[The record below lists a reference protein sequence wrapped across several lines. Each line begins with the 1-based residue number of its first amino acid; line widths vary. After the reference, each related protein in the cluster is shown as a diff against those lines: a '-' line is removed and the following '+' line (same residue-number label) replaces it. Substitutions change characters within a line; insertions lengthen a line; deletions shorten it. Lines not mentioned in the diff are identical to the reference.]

1 MSMQVSTLHAKT
13 EDWRTLSLDA
23 GGRSLIEASAGT
35 GKTWTISVLYLRLLL
50 EQTLSP
56 RQIVVTTFT
65 DAAAEELRERIRAQ
79 LIRAERYGRQL
90 QAVGVQSDGAE
101 PADLQWL
108 YTHWTAAEAD
118 AEDKAPEDR
127 IASDINRLRLAQ
139 AELDL
144 APISTLHGLCRKILS
159 DFPFESGSAFGLG
172 EMVSSESMMQTL
184 AEDVWRQQT
193 QTSESGQPALDVTSI
208 DTLKN
213 YLKAYSA
220 PGVSVRLRALD
231 VTPEVALSVEWVE
244 PIRQLVGRK
253 VFRGR
258 ATKLKNALTQLAD
271 YLESQ
276 PRDPGLL
283 PTKLDNL
290 VPEPVSDQI
299 GEEHLDDS
307 EVQKVLAIAADAAQT
322 LEWLAAE
329 HRIAAWHHWVEQIKT
344 WREQRLTASG
354 QITFDELIE
363 RVARAL
369 PEGGSAL
376 ADSLFKAWPVALVD
390 EFQDTDALQYGI
402 LDRIYRDS
410 TGEPRGRLVMIGD
423 PKQAIYRFR
432 GGDIHAYLKAR
443 SDAGSRLSL
452 DTNYRSSR
460 AMVAAS
466 NAFYELAGAQLS
478 TDADHAIRYEAV
490 KASARCDDAPYEVD
504 GQPCTQPL
512 QLHYWADCPDDAE
525 SRRSAAL
532 KGCANQIVELLKPG
546 KHSIGGKPL
555 VPGDIAVL
563 VPGNNDII
571 RLRRLLN
578 DRNVPCVSSARSS
591 VFESDWARELQ
602 IVLYAAQHPRDE
614 GAVHAAL
621 ATRLGG
627 KTYEDL
633 RTLRDQPE
641 HWQALSAGY
650 VRLGEI
656 WKTRGVLALIQ
667 ELTRQATPRLFAAG
681 DSERSL
687 TDLRHLGEL
696 LQTASETF
704 AGPEQLL
711 GWLAEERGRRKADD
725 GDAADEMR
733 LRIESDAARVRLMT
747 VHASKGLEFPV
758 VMLPLMW
765 ANTQVT
771 KDTIQILHD
780 AESGE
785 RIPGF
790 GEADKT
796 RYRQEGQDERFRLL
810 YVALTRAR
818 YACHVYVL
826 PPGRAKDKKGGA
838 ADTDPHRAPLDGMI
852 ERMLPKFDVTA
863 SQASLHEHIVW
874 NANDWA
880 WPEGRYQ
887 PPVDTKPVS
896 RVALS
901 EPHTTAFEFKWS
913 FTSLTKS
920 QTRIASFE
928 DGSAADESEQD
939 AGEPIPLPSPQSV
952 PGSAT
957 PHQEPPATGIAR
969 GARQSMSA
977 GAAISGQPHPAS
989 GRGGAAES
997 TPEPNETPR
1006 RELLDLVPIAGADF
1020 GNALHAMFEFRQIG
1034 QPMSAQ
1040 HDLIRHHLLD
1050 SGVRLGEIDLETL
1063 VRQLAHR
1070 IQTTL
1075 DTPMALADGH
1085 TVRLGDLP
1093 REHLRAEMGFD
1104 YVLDGVTMQRLRDA
1118 CARAGEPDLVPKAS
1132 PRYLRGMM
1140 NGKIDLVFQHD
1151 NRFYVLD
1158 YKGNRLGEAG
1168 LLSPYAP
1175 AQLDEAMDRSHY
1187 RFQALLY
1194 VVAVDRYLRQR
1205 IGPGYDRSAQ
1215 LGEAIYL
1222 FVRAVGLAPGAGI
1235 WARRFSDGLIDA
1247 IDAALAGREQEA
1259 A

>member
-1 MSMQVSTLHAKT
+1 MSTQVSALQPEAQ
-13 EDWRTLSLDA
+13 DWRTLPLME

-56 RQIVVTTFT
+56 RQVVVTTFT

-90 QAVGVQSDGAE
+90 LAAGAQLHGE
-101 PADLQWL
+101 EAADLQWL
-108 YTHWTAAEAD
+108 FAHWTGEAAPSKDRVPEGNTAD
-118 AEDKAPEDR
+118 ER
-127 IASDINRLRLAQ
+127 ITADIYRLQLAQ

-144 APISTLHGLCRKILS
+144 APIGTLHGLCRKILV

-184 AEDVWRQQT
+184 AEDVWRQLKQT
-193 QTSESGQPALDVTSI
+193 AQPSDQPEPDARSIGALKSH
-208 DTLKN
+208 
-213 YLKAYSA
+213 LKAYSA
-220 PGVSVRLRALD
+220 PGVSVRLRALGEA
-231 VTPEVALSVEWVE
+231 PEAMLSADWVD

-253 VFRGR
+253 VFRPR
-258 ATKLKNALTQLAD
+258 ARKFKDALIQLAD

-276 PRDPGLL
+276 PRDSDLL
-283 PTKLDNL
+283 PKTLGNL
-290 VPEPVSDQI
+290 VPNPVSDQI
-299 GEEHLDDS
+299 GEDHLDDPD
-307 EVQKVLAIAADAAQT
+307 VRKILAFAADAAHA
-322 LEWLAAE
+322 LKPLAIYYKDKSQWPEYEA
-329 HRIAAWHHWVEQIKT
+329 RLAPWHHWVEQIKT
-344 WREQRLTASG
+344 WRQQRLTASG

-363 RVARAL
+363 RVSRAL
-369 PEGGSAL
+369 PKGGSAL
-376 ADSLFKAWPVALVD
+376 ADRLFSAWPVALVD

-402 LDRIYRDS
+402 LDQIYRSRTDVQ
-410 TGEPRGRLVMIGD
+410 RGRLVMIGD

-432 GGDIHAYLKAR
+432 GGDIHAYLDAR

-460 AMVAAS
+460 AMVAAC
-466 NAFYELAGAQLS
+466 NAFYALAGEPLS
-478 TDADHAIRYEAV
+478 TDARHEIRYESV
-490 KASARCDDAPYEVD
+490 KASARCDDLPYEAD

-512 QLHYWADCPDDAE
+512 QLHYWPDCPADAE

-532 KGCANQIVELLKPG
+532 EGCANQIVELLASG
-546 KHSIGGKPL
+546 KHFIGGKPL

-563 VPGNNDII
+563 LPGNNDII
-571 RLRRLLN
+571 RLRRLLR
-578 DRNVPCVSSARSS
+578 DRSVPCVSSARSS
-591 VFESDWARELQ
+591 VFESDWARELHV
-602 IVLYAAQHPRDE
+602 VLYAAQHPRNE
-614 GAVHAAL
+614 GAVRAAL

-633 RTLRDQPE
+633 RILRDQPE
-641 HWQALSAGY
+641 QWQALSAGY

-656 WKTRGVLALIQ
+656 WQTRGVLALVQ

-711 GWLAEERGRRKADD
+711 GWLADERRRRKADD
-725 GDAADEMR
+725 GDAADEMQ

-765 ANTQVT
+765 ANTQNQN
-771 KDTIQILHD
+771 DTIEILHD
-780 AESGE
+780 PQSGE
-785 RIPGF
+785 RLPGS
-790 GEADKT
+790 GEADKA
-796 RYRQEGQDERFRLL
+796 RYRREGQDERFRLL

-826 PPGRAKDKKGGA
+826 PPDRAKDKKGGA
-838 ADTDPHRAPLDGMI
+838 ADTDPHRAPLDALI
-852 ERMLPKFDVTA
+852 ERMSLDPGRTA
-863 SQASLHEHIVW
+863 SSTSLHDHIVW
-874 NANDWA
+874 NRNDWA
-880 WPEGRYQ
+880 WPQKQYQ
-887 PPVDTKPVS
+887 PQVDTDPAP
-896 RVALS
+896 RAALAEPS
-901 EPHTTAFEFKWS
+901 ETAFEFKWS

-920 QTRIASFE
+920 RVN
-928 DGSAADESEQD
+928 
-939 AGEPIPLPSPQSV
+939 AGIIE
-952 PGSAT
+952 PGSGSDDEDRESSYPGEHLSSPGAS
-957 PHQEPPATGIAR
+957 PMNDEANVPVPEVDEPP
-969 GARQSMSA
+969 S
-977 GAAISGQPHPAS
+977 
-989 GRGGAAES
+989 
-997 TPEPNETPR
+997 

-1034 QPMSAQ
+1034 QPMSEQ

-1050 SGVRLGEIDLETL
+1050 SGVRLGDIDLETL
-1063 VRQLAHR
+1063 IRQLAHR

-1075 DTPMALADGH
+1075 DTPMELADGH
-1085 TVRLGDLP
+1085 IVRLGDLP

-1104 YVLDGVTMQRLRDA
+1104 YVLDGVAMQRLRDA

-1132 PRYLRGMM
+1132 PGYLRGMM
-1140 NGKIDLVFQHD
+1140 NGKIDLVFQHG

-1158 YKGNRLGEAG
+1158 YKGNRLGKDG
-1168 LLSPYAP
+1168 MLSLYAP
-1175 AQLDEAMDRSHY
+1175 AKLNEAMDQSHY

-1222 FVRAVGLAPGAGI
+1222 FVRAVGVAPARVPGAGV
-1235 WARRFSDGLIDA
+1235 WAHRFSDELINAVDRV
-1247 IDAALAGREQEA
+1247 LANREQEA

>member
-1 MSMQVSTLHAKT
+1 MSTQVAPTHAKT
-13 EDWRTLSLDA
+13 EDWRSLSLDA
-23 GGRSLIEASAGT
+23 DGRSLIEASAGT

-50 EQTLSP
+50 EQRLSP
-56 RQIVVTTFT
+56 KQIVVTTFT

-90 QAVGVQSDGAE
+90 RAQGVQSDGDE
-101 PADLQWL
+101 PADLKWL
-108 YTHWTAAEAD
+108 YTHWTD
-118 AEDKAPEDR
+118 AGDKTPEDR

-172 EMVSSESMMQTL
+172 DMVSSESMMQTL
-184 AEDVWRQQT
+184 AEDVWRHLKQAP
-193 QTSESGQPALDVTSI
+193 QPSDQPLPDAKSFGA
-208 DTLKN
+208 LKN
-213 YLKAYSA
+213 HLGAYSA

-231 VTPEVALSVEWVE
+231 VAPEVALSAEWVG

-253 VFRGR
+253 VFQPRKT
-258 ATKLKNALTQLAD
+258 AFKVALAQLAN

-276 PRDPGLL
+276 PRDPDLR
-283 PTKLDNL
+283 PKIVANL
-290 VPEPVSDQI
+290 VPGPVSDQI
-299 GEEHLDDS
+299 GEEHLDDP
-307 EVQKVLAIAADAAQT
+307 EVQKVLTIAAHAAQA
-322 LEWLAAE
+322 LEWQAAAP
-329 HRIAAWHHWVEQIKT
+329 RIAAWHHWVEQTKT
-344 WREQRLTASG
+344 WRDQRLTASG
-354 QITFDELIE
+354 QVTFDELIE

-460 AMVAAS
+460 PMVAAC
-466 NAFYELAGAQLS
+466 NAFYELAGTQLS

-504 GQPCTQPL
+504 GQACTQPL

-546 KHSIGGKPL
+546 RHSIGGKPL

-656 WKTRGVLALIQ
+656 WKTRGVLALVQ

-838 ADTDPHRAPLDGMI
+838 ADTDPHRAPLDAMI
-852 ERMLPKFDVTA
+852 ERMLPKLDGTA

-939 AGEPIPLPSPQSV
+939 AGEPIPLPSPQPS
-952 PGSAT
+952 
-957 PHQEPPATGIAR
+957 
-969 GARQSMSA
+969 
-977 GAAISGQPHPAS
+977 PAS
-989 GRGGAAES
+989 GRGGAAEP
-997 TPEPNETPR
+997 TPEPNESPN
-1006 RELLDLVPIAGADF
+1006 RELLELVPIAGADF

-1040 HDLIRHHLLD
+1040 HDLIRHHLLE

-1063 VRQLAHR
+1063 IRQLAHR

-1075 DTPMALADGH
+1075 DTPMELADGH
-1085 TVRLGDLP
+1085 VVRLGDLP

-1104 YVLDGVTMQRLRDA
+1104 YVLDGVAMQRLRDA

-1140 NGKIDLVFQHD
+1140 NGKIDLVFQHES
-1151 NRFYVLD
+1151 RFYVLD

-1175 AQLDEAMDRSHY
+1175 TQLDEAMDRSHY

-1222 FVRAVGLAPGAGI
+1222 FVRAVGLAPGTGI
-1235 WARRFSDGLIDA
+1235 WAHRFSDELIDA